1 MSASVWT
8 VERIR
13 RLIALWGEGRTAA
26 AIADRLGPEISRCA
40 VLGKV
45 HRLGLVRA
53 APARPPSRPRG
64 ASAFPKRRFQQVAPS
79 RPASQVSS
87 PAAPE
92 RPEATVLSVR
102 RGQCRW
108 PYGTPGS
115 VDFGLCGHAVA
126 RGAFCAAHAAIGYQT
141 RPMSA
146 EGLMRLAGFGHDP
159 S

>member
-126 RGAFCAAHAAIGYQT
+126 RGAFCAAHAAICYQT